1 MIGPLSKNPKYNI
14 HHAIWYSS
22 QSTVRPSSAYNSS
35 RSDPVHREEKEE
47 GVTMTAQANNLW
59 SGVLQ
64 AVIIAAISVACSTI
78 LLASKLE
85 ERVTANERQA
95 RVELASAVAIRK
107 AEQAVI
113 SQDVEAQ
120 KAVLKDMTEMLKTI
134 ANGQKVTQES
144 VARLEERV
152 SYLARGQEDIKV
164 QLNAIRK

>member
-1 MIGPLSKNPKYNI
+1 
-14 HHAIWYSS
+14 
-22 QSTVRPSSAYNSS
+22 
-35 RSDPVHREEKEE
+35 
-47 GVTMTAQANNLW
+47 MTAQAKNLW